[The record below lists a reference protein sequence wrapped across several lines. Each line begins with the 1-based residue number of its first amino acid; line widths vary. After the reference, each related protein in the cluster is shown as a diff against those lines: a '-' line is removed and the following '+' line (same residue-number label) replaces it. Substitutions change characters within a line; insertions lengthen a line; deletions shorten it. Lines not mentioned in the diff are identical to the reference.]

1 MEKEIRDM
9 NVKELKALAKE
20 RGIKRYYWLR
30 KAQLIESLETETPPT
45 EAPETEI
52 MEAPENEIMEA
63 PENEIMEAPE
73 NEIMEAPENE
83 IMEAPETEI
92 MEAPETEIMEAPETE
107 IMEAPETE
115 IMEAPETEIMEAP
128 ETEIMEAP
136 ETEIMEAPETE
147 IMEAPETEIMD
158 EPVPEIMDEP
168 VPEIKKPVLSPDKME
183 NISRVSSLV
192 GLAKKQADLVQK
204 AINKF
209 ADWLINYIPEPIR
222 RTVNTRV
229 EKLKKEIKEIL
240 ENKKKLSRQEVNTT
254 GESSTAQEVFTNKT
268 EIKLVENGGR
278 VKVYKT
284 TGNLNFDLT
293 DKIMEKITPIIE
305 TRTKVIHAFSCVIYR
320 GQGEIIEYS
329 KTFKAPPGTFSSLDD
344 IKEYIRQCEQK
355 RLDLEDA
362 ETWSKAY
369 LPATATYN
377 SKGVYEGRVRFTSVS
392 TKIILSNEP
401 LLGCGP
407 LPKWLADKKCVYA
420 IDKIDDNLCFW
431 RCLVIHQRIMKGEKR
446 PEEKTNRDA
455 LKLARDFYKRPNL
468 KRENVCPT
476 RLVDF
481 ENIAKQFKVNIRLFE
496 PKRNDDK
503 TAWRLVF
510 GKNQFKKNLPCVDI
524 GLFVYE
530 DHDEKQAEK
539 DNRYLRQGHC
549 FFIKDIEL
557 LTKTWECVGCRQR
570 FNRHD
575 NYNRHVTGGTCGG
588 GKTKL
593 ICPGEKFERIMNS
606 TEKVFY
612 GGNKKFSYAACQWIE
627 KQSELIGRHIHHAL
641 CGHGGEYYVYLYAG
655 KEKDSRAREIPV
667 DGYEPKSNTIFQYH
681 GCKWHGCPCQKRKER
696 NSLEEELIAEER
708 SADQRYAKTIE
719 LEKKMKEQGFKIV
732 SVWECEKP
740 ELKKKRFCKKFR
752 PYPYFIVY
760 DFEAICQKIN
770 EKQTDELTITAKH
783 IPVSVAINDNLTKKP
798 SFIVEEDPKE
808 LIKKFVVELI
818 KRASEIEETV
828 CLSNSVLG
836 VYKKFNEDD
845 KGEQYGGYLINEA
858 RVKLSKETAKSYVN
872 WVKQV
877 PVFGFNSG
885 RYDINMIKEYFVEN
899 LTSLSDVNV
908 AKKESSYMFLSTPN
922 FKFLDIKNF
931 LAPGLSYDAWCRA
944 YGCELQKLAFPYEWF
959 DSFEKLNHIGPVKY
973 EEFYSSLKGGITISQ
988 EEYQNFCDEFHK
1000 RGCVTMKDWLKEYNL
1015 ADVEP
1020 FIEALEKTRE
1030 QYYPDEIDLLKDAV
1044 SIPGISMTYVLNKAL
1059 KMKKKSDPDLF
1070 APGDPCKC
1078 KCKNDCKKVGC
1089 EKCKEIRDNC
1099 KICTKNEAYEM
1110 LTTGMIGGPSIVFC
1124 RHAEA
1129 GVSKIRSHIYSRSD
1143 SKAGAKLSED
1153 AKTCRSVLGLDA
1165 NSLYLF
1171 CSGQEMP
1178 CGKEKVFKCNPDEQD
1193 EIIQNVLNDGLFG
1206 FFEVDIE
1213 VPEQKRKR
1221 FSEFCPLFVISEVSE
1236 DQIPQHMKDYKI
1248 NTGRKMIKNNK
1259 KLLGVM
1265 KAEKILLYSPLLK
1278 WYLNHGLQVTK
1289 IHRYISYTSG
1299 RPFKWFPEEVSSA
1312 RRAADLDKNKKQL
1325 GDTAKL
1331 KGNSF
1336 YGKMIENLEKHIST
1350 KFTTDEKLIDKIFR
1364 SPFFEDLEEI
1374 NAGVFEVR
1382 QRKRQVTITRPY
1394 QCGIAVY
1401 QLAKLR
1407 MLEFYYDFLDKFCDR
1422 RDFEL
1427 IQMDTDSFYMAL
1439 SANDFDDIIKPE
1451 MKELYKEEKKNWLV
1465 TDEYSKRVP
1474 GLFKPEFQEKRM
1486 IALTSKC
1493 YYADSGGDEGIKK
1506 FSCKGVSRRQNEMN
1520 WERYR
1525 KALSGSL
1532 DKARNIGFR
1541 KRYNHIV
1548 TYEQS
1553 KLGLSAYYDKR
1564 IVHEDG
1570 IHTSCL

>member
-1 MEKEIRDM
+1 MEKVIS
-9 NVKELKALAKE
+9 
-20 RGIKRYYWLR
+20 YF
-30 KAQLIESLETETPPT
+30 
-45 EAPETEI
+45 
-52 MEAPENEIMEA
+52 
-63 PENEIMEAPE
+63 
-73 NEIMEAPENE
+73 
-83 IMEAPETEI
+83 
-92 MEAPETEIMEAPETE
+92 
-107 IMEAPETE
+107 
-115 IMEAPETEIMEAP
+115 
-128 ETEIMEAP
+128 
-136 ETEIMEAPETE
+136 
-147 IMEAPETEIMD
+147 
-158 EPVPEIMDEP
+158 
-168 VPEIKKPVLSPDKME
+168 KKQVDS
-183 NISRVSSLV
+183 
-192 GLAKKQADLVQK
+192 AKKAISKYAGQVINLV
-204 AINKF
+204 
-209 ADWLINYIPEPIR
+209 PEPIR
-222 RTVNTRV
+222 RTVNTV
-229 EKLKKEIKEIL
+229 TGNLITKINGIF
-240 ENKKKLSRQEVNTT
+240 ENKKKLPSNAVEGSSPQQEVVTNITEIKSSPNET
-254 GESSTAQEVFTNKT
+254 GESSTPQEVITNKT

-329 KTFKAPPGTFSSLDD
+329 KTFKAPSGTFSSLAD

-407 LPKWLADKKCVYA
+407 LPKWLADKKCIYA
-420 IDKIDDNLCFW
+420 IDKINDNLCFW
-431 RCLVIHQRIMKGEKR
+431 RCLAIHQRIMKGKKR
-446 PEEKTNRDA
+446 PEEDTNREA
-455 LKLARDFYKRPNL
+455 LKLARDFYRKPNL
-468 KRENVCPT
+468 KREDVKPT

-481 ENIAKQFKVNIRLFE
+481 ENIAKQFQVNIRLFE
-496 PKRNDDK
+496 LAKGSK
-503 TAWRLVF
+503 TVWKLVF
-510 GKNQFKKNLPCVDI
+510 GKNQFKKNLLCVDI
-524 GLFVYE
+524 GLFVYGDYDE
-530 DHDEKQAEK
+530 DEDEEDKR
-539 DNRYLRQGHC
+539 DSRQGHC

-557 LTKTWECVGCRQR
+557 LTKLWECGGCGQR
-570 FNRHD
+570 FNDHR

-593 ICPGEKFERIMNS
+593 VCPGTKFRRIMNS
-606 TEKVFY
+606 SEKVFY
-612 GGNKKFSYAACQWIE
+612 GENTNFSYAACQWLE
-627 KQSELIGRHIHHAL
+627 KQSELIGEHIHHAL
-641 CGHGGEYYVYLYAG
+641 CGHGGEFSVKIGG
-655 KEKDSRAREIPV
+655 KKIFV
-667 DGYEPKSNTIFQYH
+667 DGYVPKTRTFFQYY
-681 GCKWHGCPCQKRKER
+681 GCKWHGCPCRKER
-696 NSLEEELIAEER
+696 NSLDEER
-708 SADQRYAKTIE
+708 YSKTIY
-719 LEKKMKEQGFKIV
+719 LEEKMKEQGFKLF

-740 ELKKKRFCKKFR
+740 ELKKMELEKEFR

-760 DFEAICQKIN
+760 DFEALHKKMD
-770 EKQTDELTITAKH
+770 ESQTEELTITSRH
-783 IPVSVAINDNLTKKP
+783 VPVSVAINDNLTNEP
-798 SFIVEEDPKE
+798 VFIVDQDPGNLINSFIEDLKKRQRKIAEMVECLYPQPESDDDGKEKKEDP
-808 LIKKFVVELI
+808 IW
-818 KRASEIEETV
+818 RN
-828 CLSNSVLG
+828 C
-836 VYKKFNEDD
+836 
-845 KGEQYGGYLINEA
+845 
-858 RVKLSKETAKSYVN
+858 VN
-872 WVKQV
+872 QV

-885 RYDINMIKEYFVEN
+885 RYDINMIKEYFVKN
-899 LTSLSDVNV
+899 LAIISDVNV
-908 AKKESSYMFLSTPN
+908 AKKDNSYMFLSTPN
-922 FKFLDIKNF
+922 FKFLDIKNY
-931 LAPGLSYDAWCRA
+931 LAPGLSYDAWCRD

-959 DSFEKLNHIGPVKY
+959 DSFEKLNHKGPVKY
-973 EEFYSSLKGGITISQ
+973 EEFYSSLKGGIFISQ
-988 EEYQNFCDEFHK
+988 EEYQKFRDEFHK
-1000 RGCVTMKDWLKEYNL
+1000 RGCETMKDWLKEYNL
-1015 ADVEP
+1015 ADVTP

-1044 SIPGISMTYVLNKAL
+1044 SIPGISMMYVLNEAL
-1059 KMKKKSDPDLF
+1059 KRKKYSEPDLF
-1070 APGDPCKC
+1070 APGEPCKC
-1078 KCKNDCKKVGC
+1078 ECSSDDCGKTEGC

-1124 RHAEA
+1124 RYAEA
-1129 GVSKIRSHIYSRSD
+1129 GVSKIRSHIYSR
-1143 SKAGAKLSED
+1143 AD
-1153 AKTCRSVLGLDA
+1153 AKICRSVQGLDA

-1178 CGKEKVFKCNPDEQD
+1178 CGKEKVFHCDPERERCESEA
-1193 EIIQNVLNDGLFG
+1193 EIIQNVLNDKLFG
-1206 FFEVDIE
+1206 FFQVDIE
-1213 VPEQKRKR
+1213 VPEQLREH
-1221 FSEFCPLFVISEVSE
+1221 FSEFSPLFVISEVPE
-1236 DQIPQHMKDYKI
+1236 DQIPQHMQDYKI
-1248 NTGRKMIKNNK
+1248 NTGRKKIKNIK

-1312 RRAADLDKNKKQL
+1312 RRAADQDKNKKQL

-1336 YGKMIENLEKHIST
+1336 YGKMIENLEKHMNT
-1350 KFTTDEKLIDKIFR
+1350 KFTTNEKLIDEIFR

-1374 NAGVFEVR
+1374 SNGAFEVS
-1382 QRKRQVTITRPY
+1382 QRKRRVTITRPY

-1427 IQMDTDSFYMAL
+1427 IQMGTDSFYMAL

-1451 MKELYKEEKKNWLV
+1451 MKELYKDEKKNWLV

-1474 GLFKPEFQEKRM
+1474 GLFKPEFRGKRM

-1493 YYADSGGDEGIKK
+1493 YFADNGRDEGVKK
-1506 FSCKGVSRRQNEMN
+1506 FSCKGVSRRHNEMN

-1525 KALSGSL
+1525 KALFGSL
-1532 DKARNIGFR
+1532 DKVTNIGFR
-1541 KRYNHIV
+1541 KRDNHIV

>member
-45 EAPETEI
+45 DAPETEI
-52 MEAPENEIMEA
+52 MD
-63 PENEIMEAPE
+63 
-73 NEIMEAPENE
+73 
-83 IMEAPETEI
+83 APETEI
-92 MEAPETEIMEAPETE
+92 MDAPETEIMDAPETE
-107 IMEAPETE
+107 IMDAPV
-115 IMEAPETEIMEAP
+115 P
-128 ETEIMEAP
+128 
-136 ETEIMEAPETE
+136 
-147 IMEAPETEIMD
+147 EIMD

-168 VPEIKKPVLSPDKME
+168 VPEIKKPVLSPTKME

-192 GLAKKQADLVQK
+192 GLAKKQADLVNK
-204 AINKF
+204 AIKKF

-240 ENKKKLSRQEVNTT
+240 ENKKKLSQQEVNTT
-254 GESSTAQEVFTNKT
+254 GESSAAQEVVTNKT

-320 GQGEIIEYS
+320 GKGEIIEYS
-329 KTFKAPPGTFSSLDD
+329 KTFKAPPGTFSSLAD

-362 ETWSKAY
+362 ETWSKVY

-468 KRENVCPT
+468 KRGDVKPT

-496 PKRNDDK
+496 PRENKDK

-510 GKNQFKKNLPCVDI
+510 GKNQFKKNLACVDI

-530 DHDEKQAEK
+530 DHDEKQAEE

-557 LTKTWECVGCRQR
+557 LTKTWECGGCGQR

-612 GGNKKFSYAACQWIE
+612 GGNTKFSYAACQWIE

-641 CGHGGEYYVYLYAG
+641 CGHGGEYYVTV
-655 KEKDSRAREIPV
+655 KDDEEDRKKEIPV
-667 DGYEPKSNTIFQYH
+667 DGYESESNTIFQYH
-681 GCKWHGCPCQKRKER
+681 GCKWHGCPCRKER
-696 NSLEEELIAEER
+696 NSLEEER
-708 SADQRYAKTIE
+708 SAEQRYAKTIE
-719 LEKKMKEQGFKIV
+719 LKKKMKKQGFKIV

-760 DFEAICQKIN
+760 DFEAICKKIN

-798 SFIVEEDPKE
+798 SFIVEEDPKKLAERFVDE
-808 LIKKFVVELI
+808 LL
-818 KRASEIEETV
+818 KRASEIEEKV
-828 CLSNSVLG
+828 GSANSVLG
-836 VYKKFNEDD
+836 VYKKFNQED
-845 KGEQYGGYLINEA
+845 KGEQYGGYLINEE
-858 RVKLSKETAKSYVN
+858 RVRLPKETAKSYVN

-877 PVFGFNSG
+877 PVFGFNSS
-885 RYDINMIKEYFVEN
+885 RYDINMIKEYFVKN
-899 LTSLSDVNV
+899 LAALSDVNV
-908 AKKESSYMFLSTPN
+908 AKKENSYMFLSTPN
-922 FKFLDIKNF
+922 FKFLDIKNY

-959 DSFEKLNHIGPVKY
+959 DSFEKLNHIGSVKY
-973 EEFYSSLKGGITISQ
+973 EEFYSSLKGGINISQ
-988 EEYQNFCDEFHK
+988 EEYQNFCDEFSK

-1015 ADVEP
+1015 ADVKP

-1044 SIPGISMTYVLNKAL
+1044 SIPGISMTYVLHKAL
-1059 KMKKKSDPDLF
+1059 KMKQKSDPDLF
-1070 APGDPCKC
+1070 APGEPCKC
-1078 KCKNDCKKVGC
+1078 KCKVDCKKVGC

-1124 RHAEA
+1124 RYAEA
-1129 GVSKIRSHIYSRSD
+1129 GVSKIRSHIYRGSE
-1143 SKAGAKLSED
+1143 AGAKLRAD
-1153 AKTCRSVLGLDA
+1153 AKTCRSVHGLDA

-1178 CGKEKVFKCNPDEQD
+1178 CGKEKVFKCNPEAKPEQSSEEKDEL
-1193 EIIQNVLNDGLFG
+1193 IQNVLNDKLFG

-1213 VPEQKRKR
+1213 VSDQLRDK
-1221 FSEFCPLFVISEVSE
+1221 FSEFCPLFVISEVPE
-1236 DQIPQHMKDYKI
+1236 DQIPQHMIDYKI

-1289 IHRYISYTSG
+1289 IHRYISYTSS

-1312 RRAADLDKNKKQL
+1312 RRAADNDKNKKQL

-1336 YGKMIENLEKHIST
+1336 YGKMIENLEKHMTT
-1350 KFTTDEKLIDKIFR
+1350 KFTRDEKLIDKIFR

-1374 NAGVFEVR
+1374 NKGVFEVR

-1474 GLFKPEFQEKRM
+1474 GLFKAEFQGKRM

-1493 YYADSGGDEGIKK
+1493 YFADNGRDEGVKK
-1506 FSCKGVSRRQNEMN
+1506 FSCKGVSRRHNEMN

-1525 KALSGSL
+1525 KALFGSL

-1541 KRYNHIV
+1541 KRDNHIV

-1564 IVHEDG
+1564 VVHEDG

>member
-1 MEKEIRDM
+1 MWKSI
-9 NVKELKALAKE
+9 
-20 RGIKRYYWLR
+20 
-30 KAQLIESLETETPPT
+30 
-45 EAPETEI
+45 
-52 MEAPENEIMEA
+52 
-63 PENEIMEAPE
+63 
-73 NEIMEAPENE
+73 
-83 IMEAPETEI
+83 
-92 MEAPETEIMEAPETE
+92 
-107 IMEAPETE
+107 
-115 IMEAPETEIMEAP
+115 
-128 ETEIMEAP
+128 
-136 ETEIMEAPETE
+136 
-147 IMEAPETEIMD
+147 
-158 EPVPEIMDEP
+158 
-168 VPEIKKPVLSPDKME
+168 
-183 NISRVSSLV
+183 SSL
-192 GLAKKQADLVQK
+192 ARFTKKQVDSVKK
-204 AINKF
+204 AISQY
-209 ADWLINYIPEPIR
+209 AGQVINLVPEPIR
-222 RTVNTRV
+222 RTVNTV
-229 EKLKKEIKEIL
+229 TGNLMKKINEIF
-240 ENKKKLSRQEVNTT
+240 ENKKKLPPNAVEESSPQQEVVTNKTEIKSTPNET
-254 GESSTAQEVFTNKT
+254 GESSTTQEVFTNKT

-305 TRTKVIHAFSCVIYR
+305 TRTKVIHAFSCVIFR

-329 KTFKAPPGTFSSLDD
+329 KTFKAPSGTFSSLAD

-407 LPKWLADKKCVYA
+407 LPKWLADKKCIYV
-420 IDKIDDNLCFW
+420 IDKINDNLCFW
-431 RCLVIHQRIMKGEKR
+431 RCLAIHQRTMKGKKR
-446 PEEKTNRDA
+446 PEEDTNREA
-455 LKLARDFYKRPNL
+455 LKLARDFYRKPNL
-468 KRENVCPT
+468 KREDVKPT

-496 PKRNDDK
+496 LAKGSK
-503 TAWRLVF
+503 TVWKLVF

-524 GLFVYE
+524 GLFVYGDYDE
-530 DHDEKQAEK
+530 DEDEEDKR
-539 DNRYLRQGHC
+539 DSRQGHC

-557 LTKTWECVGCRQR
+557 LTKLWECGGCGQR
-570 FNRHD
+570 FNDHR

-593 ICPGEKFERIMNS
+593 ICPGTKFRRIMNS
-606 TEKVFY
+606 SEKVFY
-612 GGNKKFSYAACQWIE
+612 GENTNFSYAACQWIE
-627 KQSELIGRHIHHAL
+627 KQSELIGKHIHHAL
-641 CGHGGEYYVYLYAG
+641 CGHGGEFSVKIG
-655 KEKDSRAREIPV
+655 EKKIFV
-667 DGYEPKSNTIFQYH
+667 DGYEPKTRTIFQYH
-681 GCKWHGCPCQKRKER
+681 GCKWHGCPCRKER
-696 NSLEEELIAEER
+696 NSLDEER
-708 SADQRYAKTIE
+708 YSKTIY
-719 LEKKMKEQGFKIV
+719 LEEKMKEQGFKLF

-740 ELKKKRFCKKFR
+740 ELKKMELEKEFR

-760 DFEAICQKIN
+760 DFEALHK
-770 EKQTDELTITAKH
+770 KTDESQTEELVITSRQV
-783 IPVSVAINDNLTKKP
+783 PVSVAINDNLTNEP
-798 SFIVEEDPKE
+798 VFIVDQDPGNLINSFMEELKKRQIKIAQMVECLYPQPESDDGKEKKEDP
-808 LIKKFVVELI
+808 IW
-818 KRASEIEETV
+818 R
-828 CLSNSVLG
+828 
-836 VYKKFNEDD
+836 
-845 KGEQYGGYLINEA
+845 
-858 RVKLSKETAKSYVN
+858 N
-872 WVKQV
+872 WVNQV

-885 RYDINMIKEYFVEN
+885 RYDINMIKEYFVKN
-899 LTSLSDVNV
+899 LAIISDVNV
-908 AKKESSYMFLSTPN
+908 AKKENSYMFLSTSN
-922 FKFLDIKNF
+922 FKFLDIKNY

-959 DSFEKLNHIGPVKY
+959 DSFEKLNHKGPVKY

-988 EEYQNFCDEFHK
+988 EEYQNFCDEFSK
-1000 RGCVTMKDWLKEYNL
+1000 RGCVTMKDWVKEYNL
-1015 ADVEP
+1015 ADVTP

-1044 SIPGISMTYVLNKAL
+1044 SIPGISMMYVLNEAL
-1059 KMKKKSDPDLF
+1059 KRKKYSEPDLF
-1070 APGDPCKC
+1070 APGEPCKC
-1078 KCKNDCKKVGC
+1078 ECSSDDCGKTEGC

-1124 RHAEA
+1124 RYAEA
-1129 GVSKIRSHIYSRSD
+1129 GVSKIRSHIYRGG
-1143 SKAGAKLSED
+1143 K
-1153 AKTCRSVLGLDA
+1153 AKTCRSVQGLDA

-1178 CGKEKVFKCNPDEQD
+1178 CGKEKVFKCNPEAKPEQSSEEQD
-1193 EIIQNVLNDGLFG
+1193 EIIQNVLNDKLFG

-1221 FSEFCPLFVISEVSE
+1221 FSEFCPLFVISEVPE
-1236 DQIPQHMKDYKI
+1236 DQIPQHMQDYKI
-1248 NTGRKMIKNNK
+1248 NTGRKKIKNNK

-1278 WYLNHGLQVTK
+1278 WCLNHGLQVTK
-1289 IHRYISYTSG
+1289 IHKYISYTPG

-1312 RRAADLDKNKKQL
+1312 RRAADNDKNKKQL

-1336 YGKMIENLEKHIST
+1336 YGKMIENLEKHMNT
-1350 KFTTDEKLIDKIFR
+1350 KFTTNEKLIDKIFR
-1364 SPFFEDLEEI
+1364 SSFFDDLEEI
-1374 NAGVFEVR
+1374 SNGAFEVS
-1382 QRKRQVTITRPY
+1382 QRKKRVTITRPY

-1451 MKELYKEEKKNWLV
+1451 MKELYKEEKKNWLI

-1474 GLFKPEFQEKRM
+1474 GLFKAEFQGKRM

-1493 YYADSGGDEGIKK
+1493 YFADSGGDEGIKK
-1506 FSCKGVSRRQNEMN
+1506 FSCKGVSRRQNKMN

-1525 KALSGSL
+1525 KALFGSL

-1541 KRYNHIV
+1541 KRDNHIV

>member
-1 MEKEIRDM
+1 MWKSI
-9 NVKELKALAKE
+9 
-20 RGIKRYYWLR
+20 
-30 KAQLIESLETETPPT
+30 
-45 EAPETEI
+45 
-52 MEAPENEIMEA
+52 
-63 PENEIMEAPE
+63 
-73 NEIMEAPENE
+73 
-83 IMEAPETEI
+83 
-92 MEAPETEIMEAPETE
+92 
-107 IMEAPETE
+107 
-115 IMEAPETEIMEAP
+115 
-128 ETEIMEAP
+128 
-136 ETEIMEAPETE
+136 
-147 IMEAPETEIMD
+147 
-158 EPVPEIMDEP
+158 
-168 VPEIKKPVLSPDKME
+168 
-183 NISRVSSLV
+183 SSL
-192 GLAKKQADLVQK
+192 ARFTKKQVDSVKK
-204 AINKF
+204 AISQY
-209 ADWLINYIPEPIR
+209 AGQVINLVPEPIR
-222 RTVNTRV
+222 RTVNTFTGNLMT
-229 EKLKKEIKEIL
+229 KINGIF
-240 ENKKKLSRQEVNTT
+240 ENKKKLPPNAVEESSPQQELVTNKTEIKSTPNET
-254 GESSTAQEVFTNKT
+254 GESSTPQEVFTNKT

-329 KTFKAPPGTFSSLDD
+329 KTFKAPSGTFSSLAE

-355 RLDLEDA
+355 RLDLEDV

-407 LPKWLADKKCVYA
+407 LPKWLADKKCIYA
-420 IDKIDDNLCFW
+420 IDKINDNLCFW
-431 RCLVIHQRIMKGEKR
+431 RCLAIHQRIMKGKKR
-446 PEEKTNRDA
+446 PEEDTNREA
-455 LKLARDFYKRPNL
+455 LKLARDFYRKPNI
-468 KRENVCPT
+468 KREDVKPT

-496 PKRNDDK
+496 LAKGSK
-503 TAWRLVF
+503 TVWKLVF

-524 GLFVYE
+524 GLFVYGDYDE
-530 DHDEKQAEK
+530 DEDEEDKR
-539 DNRYLRQGHC
+539 DSRQGHC

-557 LTKTWECVGCRQR
+557 LTKLWECGGCGQR
-570 FNRHD
+570 FNDHR

-593 ICPGEKFERIMNS
+593 ICPGTKFRRIMNS
-606 TEKVFY
+606 SEKVFY
-612 GGNKKFSYAACQWIE
+612 GENTNFSYAACQWIE
-627 KQSELIGRHIHHAL
+627 KQSELIGKRIHHAL
-641 CGHGGEYYVYLYAG
+641 CGHGGEFSVKIGG
-655 KEKDSRAREIPV
+655 KKIFV
-667 DGYEPKSNTIFQYH
+667 DGYEPKTRTIFQYH
-681 GCKWHGCPCQKRKER
+681 GCKWHGCPCQKER
-696 NSLEEELIAEER
+696 NSLDEKKY
-708 SADQRYAKTIE
+708 SKTIE
-719 LEKKMKEQGFKIV
+719 LQEKMKEQGFKLF

-740 ELKKKRFCKKFR
+740 ELKKMELEKEFR

-760 DFEAICQKIN
+760 DFEAFHKKMD
-770 EKQTDELTITAKH
+770 ESQTEELVITSRH
-783 IPVSVAINDNLTKKP
+783 VPVSVAINDNLTNEP
-798 SFIVEEDPKE
+798 VFIVDQDPGNLINSFMEELKKRQIKIAQMVECLYQQPESDDGKEKKEDP
-808 LIKKFVVELI
+808 IW
-818 KRASEIEETV
+818 R
-828 CLSNSVLG
+828 
-836 VYKKFNEDD
+836 
-845 KGEQYGGYLINEA
+845 
-858 RVKLSKETAKSYVN
+858 N
-872 WVKQV
+872 WVNQV

-885 RYDINMIKEYFVEN
+885 RYDINMIKEYFVKN
-899 LTSLSDVNV
+899 LAIISDVNV
-908 AKKESSYMFLSTPN
+908 AKKENSYMFLSTSN
-922 FKFLDIKNF
+922 FKFLDIKNY

-959 DSFEKLNHIGPVKY
+959 DSFEKLNHKGPVKY

-988 EEYQNFCDEFHK
+988 EEYQNFCDEFSK

-1015 ADVEP
+1015 VDLTP

-1044 SIPGISMTYVLNKAL
+1044 SIPGISMMYVLNEAL
-1059 KMKKKSDPDLF
+1059 KRKKYSEPDLF
-1070 APGDPCKC
+1070 APGEPCKC
-1078 KCKNDCKKVGC
+1078 ECSSDDCGKTEGC

-1110 LTTGMIGGPSIVFC
+1110 LKTGMIGGPSIVFC
-1124 RHAEA
+1124 RYAEA
-1129 GVSKIRSHIYSRSD
+1129 GVSKIRSHIYSE
-1143 SKAGAKLSED
+1143 K
-1153 AKTCRSVLGLDA
+1153 AKTCRSVHGLDS

-1178 CGKEKVFKCNPDEQD
+1178 CGKEKVFKCNPAEQD
-1193 EIIQNVLNDGLFG
+1193 EIIQNVLNDKLFG

-1221 FSEFCPLFVISEVSE
+1221 FSEFCPLFVISEVPE

-1265 KAEKILLYSPLLK
+1265 KTEKILLYSPLLK

-1289 IHRYISYTSG
+1289 IHRYISYTYG

-1312 RRAADLDKNKKQL
+1312 RRAADQDKNKRQL

-1336 YGKMIENLEKHIST
+1336 YGKMIENLEKHMNT
-1350 KFTTDEKLIDKIFR
+1350 KFTTNEKLIDNIFR

-1374 NAGVFEVR
+1374 NEGVFEVR

-1407 MLEFYYDFLDKFCDR
+1407 MLEFYYDILDKFCDR

-1439 SANDFDDIIKPE
+1439 SANDFDEIIKPE

-1474 GLFKPEFQEKRM
+1474 GFF
-1486 IALTSKC
+1486 
-1493 YYADSGGDEGIKK
+1493 
-1506 FSCKGVSRRQNEMN
+1506 
-1520 WERYR
+1520 
-1525 KALSGSL
+1525 
-1532 DKARNIGFR
+1532 
-1541 KRYNHIV
+1541 
-1548 TYEQS
+1548 
-1553 KLGLSAYYDKR
+1553 
-1564 IVHEDG
+1564 
-1570 IHTSCL
+1570 

>member
-1 MEKEIRDM
+1 MWKSI
-9 NVKELKALAKE
+9 
-20 RGIKRYYWLR
+20 
-30 KAQLIESLETETPPT
+30 
-45 EAPETEI
+45 
-52 MEAPENEIMEA
+52 
-63 PENEIMEAPE
+63 
-73 NEIMEAPENE
+73 
-83 IMEAPETEI
+83 
-92 MEAPETEIMEAPETE
+92 
-107 IMEAPETE
+107 
-115 IMEAPETEIMEAP
+115 
-128 ETEIMEAP
+128 
-136 ETEIMEAPETE
+136 
-147 IMEAPETEIMD
+147 
-158 EPVPEIMDEP
+158 
-168 VPEIKKPVLSPDKME
+168 
-183 NISRVSSLV
+183 SSLARFTKKQV
-192 GLAKKQADLVQK
+192 DSAKKAISKYAGQVINLV
-204 AINKF
+204 
-209 ADWLINYIPEPIR
+209 PEPIR
-222 RTVNTRV
+222 RTVNTFTGNLMT
-229 EKLKKEIKEIL
+229 KINGIF
-240 ENKKKLSRQEVNTT
+240 ENKKKLPPNAVEESSPQQELVTNKTEIKSTPNET

-293 DKIMEKITPIIE
+293 DIIMEKITPIIE

-329 KTFKAPPGTFSSLDD
+329 KTFKAPSGTFSSLSD
-344 IKEYIRQCEQK
+344 IKKYIRQCEQK

-407 LPKWLADKKCVYA
+407 LPKWLADKKCIYA
-420 IDKIDDNLCFW
+420 IDKINDNLCFW
-431 RCLVIHQRIMKGEKR
+431 RCLAIHQRIMKGKKR
-446 PEEKTNRDA
+446 PEEDTNREA
-455 LKLARDFYKRPNL
+455 LKLARDFYKNQNL
-468 KRENVCPT
+468 KREDVKPT

-496 PKRNDDK
+496 LAKESK
-503 TAWRLVF
+503 TVWKLVF

-524 GLFVYE
+524 GLFVYGDYDE
-530 DHDEKQAEK
+530 DEDEE
-539 DNRYLRQGHC
+539 DNENPRRGHC

-557 LTKTWECVGCRQR
+557 LAKLWECAGCKQR

-593 ICPGEKFERIMNS
+593 ICPGTKIRRIMNS
-606 TEKVFY
+606 SEKVFY
-612 GGNKKFSYAACQWIE
+612 GENTNFSYAACQWIE
-627 KQSELIGRHIHHAL
+627 KQSELKGKHIHHAL
-641 CGHGGEYYVYLYAG
+641 CGHGGEFSV
-655 KEKDSRAREIPV
+655 KIVWKKIFV
-667 DGYEPKSNTIFQYH
+667 DGYEPKTRTIFQYH
-681 GCKWHGCPCQKRKER
+681 GCKWHGCPCQKER
-696 NSLEEELIAEER
+696 NSLDEKKY
-708 SADQRYAKTIE
+708 SKTIE
-719 LEKKMKEQGFKIV
+719 LQEKMKEQGFKLF

-740 ELKKKRFCKKFR
+740 DLKKMELEKEFR

-760 DFEAICQKIN
+760 DFEALHKKMDEI
-770 EKQTDELTITAKH
+770 QTEELVITSRH
-783 IPVSVAINDNLTKKP
+783 VPVSVAINDNLTNEP
-798 SFIVEEDPKE
+798 VFIVDQDPGNLINSFMEELKKRQIKIAQMVECLYPQPESDDGKEKKEDP
-808 LIKKFVVELI
+808 IW
-818 KRASEIEETV
+818 R
-828 CLSNSVLG
+828 
-836 VYKKFNEDD
+836 
-845 KGEQYGGYLINEA
+845 
-858 RVKLSKETAKSYVN
+858 N
-872 WVKQV
+872 WVNQV

-885 RYDINMIKEYFVEN
+885 RYDINMIKEYFVKN
-899 LTSLSDVNV
+899 LAIISDVNV
-908 AKKESSYMFLSTPN
+908 AKKENSYMFLSTSN
-922 FKFLDIKNF
+922 FKFLDIKNY

-959 DSFEKLNHIGPVKY
+959 DSFEKLNHKGPVKY

-988 EEYQNFCDEFHK
+988 EEYQNFCDEFSK

-1015 ADVEP
+1015 ADVTP

-1044 SIPGISMTYVLNKAL
+1044 SIPGISMMYVLNEAL
-1059 KMKKKSDPDLF
+1059 KRKKYSEPDLF
-1070 APGDPCKC
+1070 APGEPCKC
-1078 KCKNDCKKVGC
+1078 ECSSDDCGKTEGC

-1110 LTTGMIGGPSIVFC
+1110 LKTGMIGGPSIVFC
-1124 RHAEA
+1124 RYAEA
-1129 GVSKIRSHIYSRSD
+1129 GVSKIRSHIYSE
-1143 SKAGAKLSED
+1143 K
-1153 AKTCRSVLGLDA
+1153 AKTCRSVHGLDS

-1178 CGKEKVFKCNPDEQD
+1178 CGKEKVFKCNPEAKPEQRPKGRSKALSSAEQD
-1193 EIIQNVLNDGLFG
+1193 EIIQNVLNDKLFG

-1221 FSEFCPLFVISEVSE
+1221 FSEFCPLFVISEVPE

-1265 KAEKILLYSPLLK
+1265 KTEKILLYSPLLK

-1312 RRAADLDKNKKQL
+1312 RRAADQDKNKRQL

-1336 YGKMIENLEKHIST
+1336 YGKMIENLEKHMNT
-1350 KFTTDEKLIDKIFR
+1350 KFTTNEKLIDNIFR

-1374 NAGVFEVR
+1374 NEGVFEVR
-1382 QRKRQVTITRPY
+1382 QRKKQVTITRPY

-1439 SANDFDDIIKPE
+1439 SANDFDEIIKPE

-1474 GLFKPEFQEKRM
+1474 GLFKAEFQGKRM

-1493 YYADSGGDEGIKK
+1493 YFADNGKDEGIKK
-1506 FSCKGVSRRQNEMN
+1506 FSCKGVSRRQNKMN
-1520 WERYR
+1520 WERY
-1525 KALSGSL
+1525 KNALFGSL

-1541 KRYNHIV
+1541 KRDNHIV

-1570 IHTSCL
+1570 IHTSCLYEKKCISKESFEIQKKALSF

>member
-1 MEKEIRDM
+1 MWKSI
-9 NVKELKALAKE
+9 
-20 RGIKRYYWLR
+20 
-30 KAQLIESLETETPPT
+30 
-45 EAPETEI
+45 
-52 MEAPENEIMEA
+52 
-63 PENEIMEAPE
+63 
-73 NEIMEAPENE
+73 
-83 IMEAPETEI
+83 
-92 MEAPETEIMEAPETE
+92 
-107 IMEAPETE
+107 
-115 IMEAPETEIMEAP
+115 
-128 ETEIMEAP
+128 
-136 ETEIMEAPETE
+136 
-147 IMEAPETEIMD
+147 
-158 EPVPEIMDEP
+158 
-168 VPEIKKPVLSPDKME
+168 
-183 NISRVSSLV
+183 SSLARFTKKQV
-192 GLAKKQADLVQK
+192 DSAKKAISKYAGQVINLV
-204 AINKF
+204 
-209 ADWLINYIPEPIR
+209 PEPIR
-222 RTVNTRV
+222 RTVNTV
-229 EKLKKEIKEIL
+229 TGNLMTKINEIF
-240 ENKKKLSRQEVNTT
+240 ENKKKLPPNGVEESSPQQEVATNKTEIKSTPNET
-254 GESSTAQEVFTNKT
+254 GESSATREVVTNKT

-278 VKVYKT
+278 AKVFKT

-293 DKIMEKITPIIE
+293 DIIMEKITPIIE
-305 TRTKVIHAFSCVIYR
+305 MRAKVIHAFSCVIYR

-329 KTFKAPPGTFSSLDD
+329 KTFKAPSGTFSSLAE

-407 LPKWLADKKCVYA
+407 LPKWLVDKKCIYA
-420 IDKIDDNLCFW
+420 IDKINDNLCFW
-431 RCLVIHQRIMKGEKR
+431 RCLAIHQRIMKGKKR
-446 PEEKTNRDA
+446 PEEDTNREA
-455 LKLARDFYKRPNL
+455 LKLARDFYKNQNL
-468 KRENVCPT
+468 KREDVKPT

-496 PKRNDDK
+496 LAKGSK
-503 TAWRLVF
+503 TVWKLVF

-524 GLFVYE
+524 GLFVYGDFDE
-530 DHDEKQAEK
+530 DEDEEDKR
-539 DNRYLRQGHC
+539 DSRQGHC

-557 LTKTWECVGCRQR
+557 LTKLWECGGCGQR
-570 FNRHD
+570 FNDHR

-593 ICPGEKFERIMNS
+593 ICPGTKFRRIMNS
-606 TEKVFY
+606 SEKVFY
-612 GGNKKFSYAACQWIE
+612 GENTNFSYAACQWIE
-627 KQSELIGRHIHHAL
+627 KQSELIGEHIHHAL
-641 CGHGGEYYVYLYAG
+641 RGHGGEFSVKIG
-655 KEKDSRAREIPV
+655 RKKIFV
-667 DGYEPKSNTIFQYH
+667 DGYEPKTRTIFQCY
-681 GCKWHGCPCQKRKER
+681 GCKWHGCPCRKER
-696 NSLEEELIAEER
+696 NSL
-708 SADQRYAKTIE
+708 DQKRYSKTIY
-719 LEKKMKEQGFKIV
+719 LEEKMKEQGFKLI
-732 SVWECEKP
+732 SVWECERP
-740 ELKKKRFCKKFR
+740 ELKNMILEKEFR

-760 DFEAICQKIN
+760 DFEALHKKMD
-770 EKQTDELTITAKH
+770 ESQTEELTITSRH
-783 IPVSVAINDNLTKKP
+783 VPVSVAINDNLTNKP
-798 SFIVEEDPKE
+798 VFIVDQDPGNLINSFIEDLKE
-808 LIKKFVVELI
+808 RQRKI
-818 KRASEIEETV
+818 AETV
-828 CLSNSVLG
+828 ECLYPQPESDDDG
-836 VYKKFNEDD
+836 GEKKENPIW
-845 KGEQYGGYLINEA
+845 G
-858 RVKLSKETAKSYVN
+858 N
-872 WVKQV
+872 WVNQV

-885 RYDINMIKEYFVEN
+885 RYDLNMIKEYFVKN
-899 LTSLSDVNV
+899 LSIISDVDV
-908 AKKESSYMFLSTPN
+908 AKKENSYMFLSTPN
-922 FKFLDIKNF
+922 FKFLDIKNY

-944 YGCELQKLAFPYEWF
+944 YGCELQKLTFPYEWF
-959 DSFEKLNHIGPVKY
+959 DSFEKLNHKGPVKY
-973 EEFYSSLKGGITISQ
+973 EDFFSSLKGGKISQ

-1030 QYYPDEIDLLKDAV
+1030 QYYKDEIDLLKYAV
-1044 SIPGISMTYVLNKAL
+1044 SIPGISMMYVLNESL
-1059 KMKKKSDPDLF
+1059 KRKKYGEPDLF
-1070 APGDPCKC
+1070 APGDPCYC
-1078 KCKNDCKKVGC
+1078 KRCSDDCEKEEC
-1089 EKCKEIRDNC
+1089 EKCKEIFDGNC

-1110 LTTGMIGGPSIVFC
+1110 LKTGMIGGPSIVFC
-1124 RHAEA
+1124 RYAEA
-1129 GVSKIRSHIYSRSD
+1129 GVSKIRSHIYSE
-1143 SKAGAKLSED
+1143 K
-1153 AKTCRSVLGLDA
+1153 AKTCRSVQGLDE

-1178 CGKEKVFKCNPDEQD
+1178 CGKEKVFKCNLGEKD
-1193 EIIQNVLNDGLFG
+1193 EIILKVLNDELFG
-1206 FFEVDIE
+1206 FFEVDLE
-1213 VPEQKRKR
+1213 VPDQLRDK
-1221 FSEFCPLFVISEVSE
+1221 FSEFCPLFVISEVPE

-1278 WYLNHGLQVTK
+1278 WYLNHGLQVTN
-1289 IHRYISYTSG
+1289 IHRYISYTSS

-1312 RRAADLDKNKKQL
+1312 RRAADNDKNKKQL

-1331 KGNSF
+1331 MGNSF
-1336 YGKMIENLEKHIST
+1336 YGKMIENLEKHMNT
-1350 KFTTDEKLIDKIFR
+1350 KFTTNEKLIDKIFR

-1374 NAGVFEVR
+1374 NEGVFEVR

-1439 SANDFDDIIKPE
+1439 SAEDFDDIIKPE

-1474 GLFKPEFQEKRM
+1474 GLFKPEFRGKRM

-1493 YYADSGGDEGIKK
+1493 YFADNGKDEGVKK
-1506 FSCKGVSRRQNEMN
+1506 FSCKGVSRRQNKMN
-1520 WERYR
+1520 WERY
-1525 KALSGSL
+1525 KNALFGSL

-1541 KRYNHIV
+1541 KRDNHIV

-1564 IVHEDG
+1564 IVHEDE

>member
-1 MEKEIRDM
+1 MEKEIRNM

-45 EAPETEI
+45 
-52 MEAPENEIMEA
+52 
-63 PENEIMEAPE
+63 
-73 NEIMEAPENE
+73 
-83 IMEAPETEI
+83 EAPETEI

-136 ETEIMEAPETE
+136 ETEIMEAP
-147 IMEAPETEIMD
+147 
-158 EPVPEIMDEP
+158 
-168 VPEIKKPVLSPDKME
+168 VPEIKKPVLLPTKME
-183 NISRVSSLV
+183 NISTVSSLV

-209 ADWLINYIPEPIR
+209 ADWLINYIPAPIR

-229 EKLKKEIKEIL
+229 EKLKKQIKEIL

-254 GESSTAQEVFTNKT
+254 GESPTAQEVFTNKT

-284 TGNLNFDLT
+284 TGNLNLDLT

-344 IKEYIRQCEQK
+344 IKEYIRQCDQK

-369 LPATATYN
+369 LPATATYA

-420 IDKIDDNLCFW
+420 IDKIRDNLCFW
-431 RCLVIHQRIMKGEKR
+431 RCLAIHQRIMKGKKR
-446 PEEKTNRDA
+446 PEEDTNREA
-455 LKLARDFYKRPNL
+455 LKLARVFYKNQNL
-468 KRENVCPT
+468 KRENVKPT

-496 PKRNDDK
+496 PKRNEDK

-539 DNRYLRQGHC
+539 DNRYSRQGHC

-612 GGNKKFSYAACQWIE
+612 GGNTKFSYAACQWIE
-627 KQSELIGRHIHHAL
+627 KQSELTGRHIHHAL
-641 CGHGGEYYVYLYAG
+641 CGHGGEYYVHLYAG
-655 KEKDSRAREIPV
+655 KEKNSHAREIPV
-667 DGYEPKSNTIFQYH
+667 DDYEPKSNTIFQYH

-708 SADQRYAKTIE
+708 SAEQRYAKTIE

-770 EKQTDELTITAKH
+770 EKQTDKLEITAKH

-808 LIKKFVVELI
+808 LNKKFVVELL
-818 KRASEIEETV
+818 KRARQIEEKV
-828 CLSNSVLG
+828 ESANYVLG
-836 VYKKFNEDD
+836 VRRKMNADD
-845 KGEQYGGYLINEA
+845 KGDQYGGYLINEA

-885 RYDINMIKEYFVEN
+885 RYDINMIKEYFVKN

-908 AKKESSYMFLSTPN
+908 AKKENSYMFLSTPN

-973 EEFYSSLKGGITISQ
+973 EKFYSSLKGGITISQ

-1030 QYYPDEIDLLKDAV
+1030 QYYSDEIDLLKDAV

-1078 KCKNDCKKVGC
+1078 KCKNDCQKKGC

-1099 KICTKNEAYEM
+1099 EICTKNEAYEM

-1129 GVSKIRSHIYSRSD
+1129 GVSKIRSHIYRE
-1143 SKAGAKLSED
+1143 ED
-1153 AKTCRSVLGLDA
+1153 AKTCRSVLGLDS

-1178 CGKEKVFKCNPDEQD
+1178 CGKEKVFKCNPAEKN
-1193 EIIQNVLNDGLFG
+1193 EIIQNVLNDELFG
-1206 FFEVDIE
+1206 FFEVDLE

-1221 FSEFCPLFVISEVSE
+1221 FSEFCPLFVISEVPE

-1289 IHRYISYTSG
+1289 IHRYISYISG

-1312 RRAADLDKNKKQL
+1312 RREADNDKNKKQL

-1374 NAGVFEVR
+1374 NEGVFEVR

-1439 SANDFDDIIKPE
+1439 SANDFDEIIKPE

-1474 GLFKPEFQEKRM
+1474 GLFKAEFQGKRM

-1493 YYADSGGDEGIKK
+1493 YFADSGGEGVKK
-1506 FSCKGVSRRQNEMN
+1506 FSCKGVSRRQNKMN
-1520 WERYR
+1520 WERY
-1525 KALSGSL
+1525 KNALFGSL

-1541 KRYNHIV
+1541 KRDNHIV

-1564 IVHEDG
+1564 IVHDDG

>member
-30 KAQLIESLETETPPT
+30 KAQLIEGLETETPPT
-45 EAPETEI
+45 
-52 MEAPENEIMEA
+52 
-63 PENEIMEAPE
+63 
-73 NEIMEAPENE
+73 
-83 IMEAPETEI
+83 
-92 MEAPETEIMEAPETE
+92 
-107 IMEAPETE
+107 EAPETE

-158 EPVPEIMDEP
+158 EPVPEI
-168 VPEIKKPVLSPDKME
+168 KKPVLSPTKME

-240 ENKKKLSRQEVNTT
+240 ENKKKLSQQEVNTT
-254 GESSTAQEVFTNKT
+254 GESSAAKEVVTNKT

-446 PEEKTNRDA
+446 PEKKTNRDA

-468 KRENVCPT
+468 KRGDVKPT

-496 PKRNDDK
+496 PKRNEDK

-557 LTKTWECVGCRQR
+557 LTKNWECVGCRQR

-593 ICPGEKFERIMNS
+593 ICPGEKFEQIMNS

-612 GGNKKFSYAACQWIE
+612 GGNTKFSYAACQWIE

-696 NSLEEELIAEER
+696 NSLEEELIAE
-708 SADQRYAKTIE
+708 QRYAKTIE

-798 SFIVEEDPKE
+798 SFIVEEDPKKLAE
-808 LIKKFVVELI
+808 RFVVELL
-818 KRASEIEETV
+818 KRAREIEETV
-828 CLSNSVLG
+828 WLSNPVLG
-836 VYKKFNEDD
+836 VYKKFNQDD
-845 KGEQYGGYLINEA
+845 KGDQYGGYLINEA

-885 RYDINMIKEYFVEN
+885 RYDINMIKEYFVKN

-908 AKKESSYMFLSTPN
+908 AKKENSYMFLSTPN

-988 EEYQNFCDEFHK
+988 EEYQNFCDEFRK
-1000 RGCVTMKDWLKEYNL
+1000 RGCETMKDWLKEYNL

-1059 KMKKKSDPDLF
+1059 KIKKISDPDLF

-1099 KICTKNEAYEM
+1099 EICTKNEAYEM

-1129 GVSKIRSHIYSRSD
+1129 GVSKIRSHIYSDSD
-1143 SKAGAKLSED
+1143 RESGEAARENLRAD

-1178 CGKEKVFKCNPDEQD
+1178 CGKEKVFHCDPGEQD
-1193 EIIQNVLNDGLFG
+1193 EIIQNVLNDELFG

-1221 FSEFCPLFVISEVSE
+1221 FSEFCPLFVISEVPE

-1265 KAEKILLYSPLLK
+1265 KAEKILLYLPLLK

-1312 RRAADLDKNKKQL
+1312 RREADNDKNKKQL

-1374 NAGVFEVR
+1374 NKGVFEVR

-1474 GLFKPEFQEKRM
+1474 GLFKPEFRGKRM

-1493 YYADSGGDEGIKK
+1493 YFADSGGDEGIKK

-1525 KALSGSL
+1525 KALFGSL

-1541 KRYNHIV
+1541 KRDNHIV

>member
-1 MEKEIRDM
+1 
-9 NVKELKALAKE
+9 
-20 RGIKRYYWLR
+20 
-30 KAQLIESLETETPPT
+30 
-45 EAPETEI
+45 
-52 MEAPENEIMEA
+52 
-63 PENEIMEAPE
+63 
-73 NEIMEAPENE
+73 
-83 IMEAPETEI
+83 
-92 MEAPETEIMEAPETE
+92 
-107 IMEAPETE
+107 
-115 IMEAPETEIMEAP
+115 
-128 ETEIMEAP
+128 
-136 ETEIMEAPETE
+136 
-147 IMEAPETEIMD
+147 
-158 EPVPEIMDEP
+158 
-168 VPEIKKPVLSPDKME
+168 ME
-183 NISRVSSLV
+183 NIISSL
-192 GLAKKQADLVQK
+192 ARFTKKQVDSVKK
-204 AINKF
+204 AITQY
-209 ADWLINYIPEPIR
+209 AGQVINLVPEPIR
-222 RTVNTRV
+222 RTVNTV
-229 EKLKKEIKEIL
+229 TGNLITKINGIF
-240 ENKKKLSRQEVNTT
+240 ENKKKLPSNAVEESSPQQEVVTNKTEIKSTPNET

-268 EIKLVENGGR
+268 EIKLAENGGR

-329 KTFKAPPGTFSSLDD
+329 KTFKAPPGTFSSLAD

-369 LPATATYN
+369 LPATATYA

-420 IDKIDDNLCFW
+420 IDKIRDNLCFW
-431 RCLVIHQRIMKGEKR
+431 RCLVIHQRIMKGKKR
-446 PEEKTNRDA
+446 PEEDTNREA
-455 LKLARDFYKRPNL
+455 LKLARDFYRIPNL
-468 KRENVCPT
+468 KREDVKPT

-496 PKRNDDK
+496 PAKKSETAKESKTEEESKTAKESK

-530 DHDEKQAEK
+530 DHDEEQAEEY
-539 DNRYLRQGHC
+539 NRYSRQGHC

-641 CGHGGEYYVYLYAG
+641 CGHGGEYYVHLYAG
-655 KEKDSRAREIPV
+655 KEKNSHAREIPV

-696 NSLEEELIAEER
+696 NSLEEER

-719 LEKKMKEQGFKIV
+719 LEKKMKEQGFKII

-770 EKQTDELTITAKH
+770 EKQTDELEITAKH

-798 SFIVEEDPKE
+798 SFIVEEDPKK
-808 LIKKFVVELI
+808 LNKKFVVELL
-818 KRASEIEETV
+818 KRARQIEEKV
-828 CLSNSVLG
+828 ESANYVLG
-836 VYKKFNEDD
+836 VRRKMNEDD
-845 KGEQYGGYLINEA
+845 QGEQYGGYLINEA
-858 RVKLSKETAKSYVN
+858 MVKLSKETAKSYVN

-908 AKKESSYMFLSTPN
+908 AKKENSYMFLSTPN

-959 DSFEKLNHIGPVKY
+959 DSFQKLNHIGPVKY

-988 EEYQNFCDEFHK
+988 EEYQNFCDEFRK

-1070 APGDPCKC
+1070 APGEPCKC
-1078 KCKNDCKKVGC
+1078 ECSSDDCPKKGC

-1099 KICTKNEAYEM
+1099 EICTKNEAYEI
-1110 LTTGMIGGPSIVFC
+1110 LTKGMVGGPSIVFC

-1129 GVSKIRSHIYSRSD
+1129 GVSKIRSHIYRE
-1143 SKAGAKLSED
+1143 ED
-1153 AKTCRSVLGLDA
+1153 AKICRSVQGLDA

-1178 CGKEKVFKCNPDEQD
+1178 CGKEKVFHCDPEERD
-1193 EIIQNVLNDGLFG
+1193 EIIQNVLNDKLFG

-1213 VPEQKRKR
+1213 VTEQKRKR
-1221 FSEFCPLFVISEVSE
+1221 FSEFCPLFVISEVPE

-1312 RRAADLDKNKKQL
+1312 RREADNDKNKKQL

-1374 NAGVFEVR
+1374 NEGVFEVR
-1382 QRKRQVTITRPY
+1382 QRKKQVTITRPY

-1439 SANDFDDIIKPE
+1439 SANDFDEIIKPE

-1474 GLFKPEFQEKRM
+1474 GLFKAEFQGKRM

-1493 YYADSGGDEGIKK
+1493 YFADNGGDRESGEAAGAKLGKDEGVKK
-1506 FSCKGVSRRQNEMN
+1506 FSCKGVSRRQNKMN
-1520 WERYR
+1520 WERY
-1525 KALSGSL
+1525 KNALFGSL

-1541 KRYNHIV
+1541 KRDNHIV
-1548 TYEQS
+1548 TYEQT

>member
-1 MEKEIRDM
+1 MWKSI
-9 NVKELKALAKE
+9 
-20 RGIKRYYWLR
+20 
-30 KAQLIESLETETPPT
+30 
-45 EAPETEI
+45 
-52 MEAPENEIMEA
+52 
-63 PENEIMEAPE
+63 
-73 NEIMEAPENE
+73 
-83 IMEAPETEI
+83 
-92 MEAPETEIMEAPETE
+92 
-107 IMEAPETE
+107 
-115 IMEAPETEIMEAP
+115 
-128 ETEIMEAP
+128 
-136 ETEIMEAPETE
+136 
-147 IMEAPETEIMD
+147 
-158 EPVPEIMDEP
+158 
-168 VPEIKKPVLSPDKME
+168 
-183 NISRVSSLV
+183 SSL
-192 GLAKKQADLVQK
+192 ARFTKKQVDSVKK
-204 AINKF
+204 AISQY
-209 ADWLINYIPEPIR
+209 AGQVINLVPEPIR
-222 RTVNTRV
+222 RTVNTV
-229 EKLKKEIKEIL
+229 TGNLMTKINEIF
-240 ENKKKLSRQEVNTT
+240 ENKKKLPPNEVEESSPQQEVVTNKTEIKSTPNET
-254 GESSTAQEVFTNKT
+254 GESSTAKEVATNKT
-268 EIKLVENGGR
+268 EIKLVENSGR

-344 IKEYIRQCEQK
+344 VKEYIRQCEQK

-420 IDKIDDNLCFW
+420 IDKIDDNFCFW

-446 PEEKTNRDA
+446 PEKKTNRDA

-468 KRENVCPT
+468 KRENVKPT

-496 PKRNDDK
+496 PRENEDK

-539 DNRYLRQGHC
+539 DNRYSRQGHC

-575 NYNRHVTGGTCGG
+575 NYNRHVTGG

-627 KQSELIGRHIHHAL
+627 KQSELTGRHIHHAL
-641 CGHGGEYYVYLYAG
+641 CGHGGEYYVHLYAG
-655 KEKDSRAREIPV
+655 KEKNSHAREIPV
-667 DGYEPKSNTIFQYH
+667 DGYEPESNTIFQYH

-696 NSLEEELIAEER
+696 NSLEEDQIAK
-708 SADQRYAKTIE
+708 QRYAKTIE

-770 EKQTDELTITAKH
+770 EKQTDELEITAKH

-808 LIKKFVVELI
+808 LNKKFVVELL
-818 KRASEIEETV
+818 KRASEIEEKV
-828 CLSNSVLG
+828 GSANYVLG
-836 VYKKFNEDD
+836 VRRKMNEDD
-845 KGEQYGGYLINEA
+845 KGDQYGGYLINEE
-858 RVKLSKETAKSYVN
+858 RVKLAKETAKSYVN

-908 AKKESSYMFLSTPN
+908 AKKENSYMFLSTPN

-988 EEYQNFCDEFHK
+988 EEYQNFCDEFRK

-1044 SIPGISMTYVLNKAL
+1044 SIPGISMTYALNKAL
-1059 KMKKKSDPDLF
+1059 KIKKKSDPDLF

-1078 KCKNDCKKVGC
+1078 KCKNDCQKK
-1089 EKCKEIRDNC
+1089 
-1099 KICTKNEAYEM
+1099 
-1110 LTTGMIGGPSIVFC
+1110 
-1124 RHAEA
+1124 
-1129 GVSKIRSHIYSRSD
+1129 
-1143 SKAGAKLSED
+1143 D
-1153 AKTCRSVLGLDA
+1153 AKSV
-1165 NSLYLF
+1165 
-1171 CSGQEMP
+1171 
-1178 CGKEKVFKCNPDEQD
+1178 
-1193 EIIQNVLNDGLFG
+1193 
-1206 FFEVDIE
+1206 
-1213 VPEQKRKR
+1213 KR
-1221 FSEFCPLFVISEVSE
+1221 FAIIARFA
-1236 DQIPQHMKDYKI
+1236 QKMRRMK
-1248 NTGRKMIKNNK
+1248 
-1259 KLLGVM
+1259 
-1265 KAEKILLYSPLLK
+1265 
-1278 WYLNHGLQVTK
+1278 
-1289 IHRYISYTSG
+1289 
-1299 RPFKWFPEEVSSA
+1299 
-1312 RRAADLDKNKKQL
+1312 
-1325 GDTAKL
+1325 
-1331 KGNSF
+1331 
-1336 YGKMIENLEKHIST
+1336 
-1350 KFTTDEKLIDKIFR
+1350 
-1364 SPFFEDLEEI
+1364 
-1374 NAGVFEVR
+1374 
-1382 QRKRQVTITRPY
+1382 
-1394 QCGIAVY
+1394 C
-1401 QLAKLR
+1401 
-1407 MLEFYYDFLDKFCDR
+1407 
-1422 RDFEL
+1422 
-1427 IQMDTDSFYMAL
+1427 
-1439 SANDFDDIIKPE
+1439 
-1451 MKELYKEEKKNWLV
+1451 
-1465 TDEYSKRVP
+1465 
-1474 GLFKPEFQEKRM
+1474 
-1486 IALTSKC
+1486 
-1493 YYADSGGDEGIKK
+1493 
-1506 FSCKGVSRRQNEMN
+1506 
-1520 WERYR
+1520 
-1525 KALSGSL
+1525 
-1532 DKARNIGFR
+1532 
-1541 KRYNHIV
+1541 
-1548 TYEQS
+1548 
-1553 KLGLSAYYDKR
+1553 
-1564 IVHEDG
+1564 
-1570 IHTSCL
+1570 

>member
-1 MEKEIRDM
+1 MGKILKKLFNFFLFYKMEKVISYFKKKVDSA
-9 NVKELKALAKE
+9 KKAISKYAGQIINLV
-20 RGIKRYYWLR
+20 
-30 KAQLIESLETETPPT
+30 P
-45 EAPETEI
+45 
-52 MEAPENEIMEA
+52 
-63 PENEIMEAPE
+63 
-73 NEIMEAPENE
+73 
-83 IMEAPETEI
+83 
-92 MEAPETEIMEAPETE
+92 
-107 IMEAPETE
+107 
-115 IMEAPETEIMEAP
+115 
-128 ETEIMEAP
+128 
-136 ETEIMEAPETE
+136 
-147 IMEAPETEIMD
+147 
-158 EPVPEIMDEP
+158 EPV
-168 VPEIKKPVLSPDKME
+168 
-183 NISRVSSLV
+183 
-192 GLAKKQADLVQK
+192 
-204 AINKF
+204 
-209 ADWLINYIPEPIR
+209 R
-222 RTVNTRV
+222 RTVNTV
-229 EKLKKEIKEIL
+229 TGNLMTKINGIF
-240 ENKKKLSRQEVNTT
+240 ENKKKLPPNAVEESSPQQEVVTNKTEIKSTPNET
-254 GESSTAQEVFTNKT
+254 GESSTTQEVVTNKT
-268 EIKLVENGGR
+268 EIKLAENGGR

-293 DKIMEKITPIIE
+293 DKIMGKITPIIE

-344 IKEYIRQCEQK
+344 ITQYIRQCEQK

-455 LKLARDFYKRPNL
+455 LKLARNFYKRPNL
-468 KRENVCPT
+468 KRENVWPT

-496 PKRNDDK
+496 PRENKDK

-557 LTKTWECVGCRQR
+557 LTKTWECGGCGQR

-612 GGNKKFSYAACQWIE
+612 GGNTKFSYAACQWIE

-641 CGHGGEYYVYLYAG
+641 CGHGGEYYVTV
-655 KEKDSRAREIPV
+655 KDDEEDRKKEIPV
-667 DGYEPKSNTIFQYH
+667 DGYESESNTIFQYH
-681 GCKWHGCPCQKRKER
+681 GCKWHGCPCRKER
-696 NSLEEELIAEER
+696 NSLEEER
-708 SADQRYAKTIE
+708 SAEQRYAKTIE
-719 LEKKMKEQGFKIV
+719 LEKKMKKQGFKIV

-740 ELKKKRFCKKFR
+740 ELKKKRFCKKFK

-760 DFEAICQKIN
+760 DFEAISKKIN
-770 EKQTDELTITAKH
+770 EKQTDELTITARH

-798 SFIVEEDPKE
+798 SFIVEEDPKKLAERFVDE
-808 LIKKFVVELI
+808 LL
-818 KRASEIEETV
+818 KRASEIEEKV
-828 CLSNSVLG
+828 GSANPVLG
-836 VYKKFNEDD
+836 VYKKIKKDD
-845 KGEQYGGYLINEA
+845 KGEQYGGYLINEE
-858 RVKLSKETAKSYVN
+858 RVRLPKETAKSYVN

-885 RYDINMIKEYFVEN
+885 RYDINMIKEYFVKN
-899 LTSLSDVNV
+899 LAALSDVNV
-908 AKKESSYMFLSTPN
+908 AKKQNSYMFLSTPN
-922 FKFLDIKNF
+922 FKFLDIKNY

-959 DSFEKLNHIGPVKY
+959 DSFNKLNHKSHVKY

-988 EEYQNFCDEFHK
+988 EEYQNFCDEFRK
-1000 RGCVTMKDWLKEYNL
+1000 RGCEKMKDWLGEYNL

-1070 APGDPCKC
+1070 APGEPCKC
-1078 KCKNDCKKVGC
+1078 KCKNDCKKKGC

-1129 GVSKIRSHIYSRSD
+1129 GVSKIRSHIYRGSE
-1143 SKAGAKLSED
+1143 AGAKLRAD

-1178 CGKEKVFKCNPDEQD
+1178 CGKEKVFKCNPEQSYEEKDEL
-1193 EIIQNVLNDGLFG
+1193 IQNVLNDKLFG

-1213 VPEQKRKR
+1213 VPDQLRDK
-1221 FSEFCPLFVISEVSE
+1221 FSEFCPLFVISEVPE

-1265 KAEKILLYSPLLK
+1265 KAEKILLYSPLLI

-1312 RRAADLDKNKKQL
+1312 RRAADNDKNKKQL

-1331 KGNSF
+1331 KGNSS
-1336 YGKMIENLEKHIST
+1336 YGKMIENLEKHMTT
-1350 KFTTDEKLIDKIFR
+1350 KFTRDEKLIDQIFR

-1439 SANDFDDIIKPE
+1439 SANDFDDFIKPE
-1451 MKELYKEEKKNWLV
+1451 MKELYKEEKKNLLV

-1474 GLFKPEFQEKRM
+1474 GLFKPEFRGKRM

-1493 YYADSGGDEGIKK
+1493 YYVDSGRDEGVKK
-1506 FSCKGVSRRQNEMN
+1506 FSCKGVSRRQNKMS

-1525 KALSGSL
+1525 KALFGSL

-1541 KRYNHIV
+1541 KRDNHIV